1 MPNNVKPQ
9 VTHRRWSPCV
19 DHVVAYAQ
27 SLASLP
33 LKEAFSSHHCGQAI
47 ISANTLLAAEIRY
60 VALAEEEL
68 LLIAKLT
75 CRAVHLEV
83 IRLCMQLHLL
93 TGSTGMLQL
102 PRFLLDGTLIPIAER
117 RPHYWCSKTMSH
129 GSHGPLCLGRRINL
143 PSLLQIQPPKRSPD
157 LNYGHEQGYA
167 VTSVT
172 LHQMHT

>member
-129 GSHGPLCLGRRINL
+129 G
-143 PSLLQIQPPKRSPD
+143 
-157 LNYGHEQGYA
+157 
-167 VTSVT
+167 
-172 LHQMHT
+172 